1 MPTEPPALDLL
12 TLLISVGGPVL
23 SAFGASFLLGKKVGK
38 RDEALGVSLA
48 SLRSSDTELKAAM
61 AEERARSQRIEATLD
76 GLRNQDG
83 SLEAAIGNMSEGMSQ
98 TVGKVEDLSER
109 VHNQEVRLGKLEQAL
124 TALPA
129 MGIDIAAVRGDLGAL
144 RAEAAHLR
152 GLLEAAK
159 PRQRTR

>member
-1 MPTEPPALDLL
+1 MDIITV
-12 TLLISVGGPVL
+12 LISIGGPVL

-38 RDEALGVSLA
+38 RSEALEVSLA
-48 SLRSSDTELKAAM
+48 SLRSSDVELKAAM
-61 AEERARSQRIEATLD
+61 TEERQRSQRIEAALD

-83 SLEAAIGNMSEGMSQ
+83 SLEAAIGNMSESMSQ
-98 TVGKVEDLSER
+98 TVHKVEDLNDR

-124 TALPA
+124 TALPS
-129 MGIDIAAVRGDLGAL
+129 MGADIAAMRDSMGAL

-159 PRQRTR
+159 PRTRAR